1 MDSKNKYQTS
11 KNKDFFQALSHAW
24 DGLKIIFT
32 KENNFKSHLVTT
44 GFILVA
50 GIIFQVGFNNFMWL
64 LSACFL
70 VLNAEVIN
78 TLFEYLVDLVLGN
91 KYDPLAKKI
100 KDVAAGGVLLTSL
113 FAVIIGLIV
122 FSPVLTSIFK
132 AFVNS

>member
-1 MDSKNKYQTS
+1 MDLKNKYQTS
-11 KNKDFFQALSHAW
+11 KNKDFLQALSHAW

-44 GFILVA
+44 GFILAA
-50 GIIFQVGFNNFMWL
+50 GIVFQVGFNNFMWL
-64 LSACFL
+64 LAACFL

-78 TLFEYLVDLVLGN
+78 TLVEYLVDLVLGN

-122 FSPVLTSIFK
+122 FGPVLISLFK